1 VGTAYEEQAS
11 AVVVDESTHT
21 GDMPFRRPSARE
33 HGREP
38 TSGDATMTTVLIIL
52 AIVLVVVI
60 AMGLMGSAPARIR
73 RRTVVERPTRR
84 VVEEPVVRERVV
96 EDRAT
101 EVRRYEE

>member
-1 VGTAYEEQAS
+1 
-11 AVVVDESTHT
+11 
-21 GDMPFRRPSARE
+21 
-33 HGREP
+33 
-38 TSGDATMTTVLIIL
+38 MTTVLIIL